1 MTSDA
6 LRHHPTLPMP
16 ARGRPDEIKEQAV
29 SVPTGDSEQVRAFV
43 QEQQRR
49 KHIVMV
55 DSSRVFMEIITELLL
70 DERYGVTASDYV
82 PEIFTQIAHLTPDL
96 VIVDL
101 VLTVKAGWELLEQ
114 LELETLTRNIPVIV
128 TSTDVHLLARA
139 LENQARYGFD
149 NYLVKP
155 FDLDVL
161 LAAIEEL
168 IGAA

>member
-1 MTSDA
+1 MA
-6 LRHHPTLPMP
+6 
-16 ARGRPDEIKEQAV
+16 AQPDESQQLRDFI
-29 SVPTGDSEQVRAFV
+29 

-55 DSSRVFMEIITELLL
+55 DSSRVFMEIIAELLA

-82 PEIFTQIAHLTPDL
+82 PEIFTQIAVLKPDL
-96 VIVDL
+96 IIIDL
-101 VLTVKAGWELLEQ
+101 TFTEKAGWALLER
-114 LELETLTRNIPVIV
+114 LELESLTQNIPVIV
-128 TSTDVHLLARA
+128 TSTNPQLLERA
-139 LENQARYGFD
+139 LANKERYGFD

-168 IGAA
+168 IGTA

>member
-1 MTSDA
+1 MVA
-6 LRHHPTLPMP
+6 QP
-16 ARGRPDEIKEQAV
+16 
-29 SVPTGDSEQVRAFV
+29 GDSAKLRAFV
-43 QEQQRR
+43 RDQQRR

-55 DSSRVFMEIITELLL
+55 DSDRIFTEIIAELLT
-70 DERYGVTASDYV
+70 DERYGVTASDYI
-82 PEIFTQIAHLTPDL
+82 PEIFVQIAHLSPDL
-96 VIVDL
+96 IIIDL
-101 VLTVKAGWELLEQ
+101 ILTQQAGWELLER

-128 TSTDVHLLARA
+128 TSTNQRLLDRA
-139 LENQARYGFD
+139 LLNKERYGFD